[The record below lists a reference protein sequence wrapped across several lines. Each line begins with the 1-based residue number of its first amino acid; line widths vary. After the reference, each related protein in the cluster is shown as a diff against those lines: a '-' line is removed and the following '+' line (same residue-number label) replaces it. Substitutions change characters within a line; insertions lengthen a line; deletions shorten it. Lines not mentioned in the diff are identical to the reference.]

1 MGKEI
6 DYFEQVEGF
15 PDNKYLSSYN
25 LKILFHYFV
34 YFPTLIS
41 KGKYQFFK
49 KVFHHILQALS
60 HTSEKE
66 IEECFRKCLMN
77 NEFHNTSSLT
87 FLQNRLVY
95 PMMLYYAV
103 RISKPSVVIE
113 TGIHSG
119 RSSSFI
125 LQALYDNGGGKLYS
139 LDLGHDVTYSS
150 ESGIQVHD
158 LPEGIDMGWLVP
170 EHLKQN
176 WEIIL
181 GDSKIELPKLLKEL
195 GQIDFFCHDGEHTD
209 SNMMFE
215 YELAMEHLH
224 QSGILMS
231 DDVLFSQHG
240 PKKGYLHKVP
250 HYSSWLNFT
259 KDKNNSHII
268 DYKVGYFQIR

>member
-1 MGKEI
+1 MNKEI

-25 LKILFHYFV
+25 LRVIFHYFN
-34 YFPTLIS
+34 YFPTLIF
-41 KGKYQFFK
+41 KGRYNFFK
-49 KVFHHILQALS
+49 KIIHNILHVLS
-60 HTSEKE
+60 NTSEEE
-66 IEECFRKCLMN
+66 IEECFRKCLMK
-77 NEFHNTSSLT
+77 NTSYNPSTLS
-87 FLQNRLVY
+87 FIQNRLVY

-103 RISKPSVVIE
+103 RVSKPSIVVE

-125 LQALYDNGGGKLYS
+125 LQALSDNGKGKLYS

-150 ESGIQVHD
+150 ESGTQVHD

-176 WEIIL
+176 WKIIL

-195 GQIDFFCHDGEHTD
+195 GKLDFFCHDGEHTD

-215 YELAMEHLH
+215 YDLAMEYLGK
-224 QSGILMS
+224 SGILMS

-250 HYSSWLNFT
+250 HYTSWLNFT
-259 KDKNNSHII
+259 KDKKNSNII
-268 DYKVGYFQIR
+268 DYKVGYFRMQ